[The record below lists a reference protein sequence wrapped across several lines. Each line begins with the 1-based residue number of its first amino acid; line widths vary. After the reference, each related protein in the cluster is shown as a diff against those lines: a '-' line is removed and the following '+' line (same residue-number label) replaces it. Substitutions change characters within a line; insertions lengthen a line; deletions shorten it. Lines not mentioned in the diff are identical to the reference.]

1 MLNLTESLPWNLQH
15 HRYCVV
21 GVARSGT
28 QLTESLLNYSIS
40 KKFDDVVTLEDF
52 MNFNTA
58 YFANLDID
66 DNGKLSF
73 KMVTDSQG
81 KMKMAADRNVEQLPA
96 IGKDW
101 IDKVSR
107 ADPMQ
112 PLTCR
117 IFLDDRLTFISLV
130 DGLEF
135 LKKQNFKF
143 VYVNRNFEH
152 KMLSSYFAK
161 KTMIFRSGKNS
172 AFLEVD
178 IPELKTMIVSRY
190 LMEEHNKKV
199 MTNIVGSHIVVEYDE
214 LTSMAAHLNES
225 EKNLAFGIFNEKQL
239 PLDPYEQI
247 ANADEVREVFATF
260 YPNLVN
266 LSSHLLGANR

>member
-1 MLNLTESLPWNLQH
+1 MLNLTERLPWNLPH

-40 KKFDDVVTLEDF
+40 KQFDDVVTLEDF

-58 YFANLDID
+58 YFANLEID
-66 DNGKLSF
+66 ENNKLSF
-73 KMVTDSQG
+73 NMVTDGDG
-81 KMKMAADRNVEQLPA
+81 KLKMAANRNVEQLPA

-107 ADPMQ
+107 ADPTQ
-112 PLTCR
+112 PMTCR
-117 IFLDDRLTFISLV
+117 IFLDDRLTFLSLV

-152 KMLSSYFAK
+152 KMLSAYFSK

-172 AFLEVD
+172 AVLNVD
-178 IPELKTMIVSRY
+178 IPELKTMILGRY
-190 LMEEHNKKV
+190 LMEEHNKRV

-214 LTSMAAHLNES
+214 LTAMAAHLDET
-225 EKNLAFGIFNEKQL
+225 EKKLAFGIFNEKQL

-247 ANADEVREVFATF
+247 VNADEVKEVFATF

-266 LSSHLLGANR
+266 LSSQLLGANR

>member
-1 MLNLTESLPWNLQH
+1 MLNLTERLPWNLPH

-40 KKFDDVVTLEDF
+40 KQFDDVVTLEDF

-58 YFANLDID
+58 YFANLEID
-66 DNGKLSF
+66 ENNKLSF
-73 KMVTDSQG
+73 NMVTDGDG
-81 KMKMAADRNVEQLPA
+81 KLKMAANRNVEQLPA

-107 ADPMQ
+107 ADPTQ
-112 PLTCR
+112 PMTCR
-117 IFLDDRLTFISLV
+117 IFLDDRLTFLSLV

-152 KMLSSYFAK
+152 KMLSAYFSK

-172 AFLEVD
+172 AVLTVD
-178 IPELKTMIVSRY
+178 IPELKTMILGRY
-190 LMEEHNKKV
+190 LMEEHNKRV

-214 LTSMAAHLNES
+214 LTAMAAHLDET
-225 EKNLAFGIFNEKQL
+225 EKKLAFGIFNEKQL

-247 ANADEVREVFATF
+247 VNADEVKEVFATF

-266 LSSHLLGANR
+266 LSSQLLGANR

>member
-1 MLNLTESLPWNLQH
+1 VLNLTESLPWNLQH

>member
-1 MLNLTESLPWNLQH
+1 MLNLTEPLPWNLQH

-58 YFANLDID
+58 YFANLEID
-66 DNGKLSF
+66 DNKKLSF
-73 KMVTDSQG
+73 KMVTDAEG
-81 KMKMAADRNVEQLPA
+81 KLKMASDRNVEHLPA

-152 KMLSSYFAK
+152 KMISSYFAK

-172 AFLEVD
+172 AVLNVD
-178 IPELKTMIVSRY
+178 IPELKTMIIGRY

-199 MTNIVGSHIVVEYDE
+199 MTNIVGSYIVVEYDE
-214 LTSMAAHLNES
+214 LTTMAAHLDVS
-225 EKNLAFGIFNEKQL
+225 EKDRAFGIFNQKQL

-266 LSSHLLGANR
+266 LSSQLLGANR

>member
-1 MLNLTESLPWNLQH
+1 MINLTEDLPWNLSH

-40 KKFDDVVTLEDF
+40 KKFDNVVTLEDF
-52 MNFNTA
+52 MNFTAA
-58 YFANLDID
+58 YFAVLDID
-66 DNGKLSF
+66 DNNKLSF
-73 KMVTDSQG
+73 KMSTDSAG
-81 KMKMAADRNVEQLPA
+81 KMKMAADRNIEQLPDL
-96 IGKDW
+96 GKGW

-107 ADPMQ
+107 ADPTQ

-172 AFLEVD
+172 AMLTVD
-178 IPELKTMIVSRY
+178 IPELKTMILGRY

-214 LTSMAAHLNES
+214 LTSMAAHLDES
-225 EKNLAFGIFNEKQL
+225 EKKLAFGIFNEKQL

-247 ANADEVREVFATF
+247 TNADEVKEVFTTF
-260 YPNLVN
+260 YPNVVN
-266 LSSHLLGANR
+266 LSSQLLGANR

>member
-1 MLNLTESLPWNLQH
+1 MLNLTERLPWNLPH

-40 KKFDDVVTLEDF
+40 KQFDDVVTLEDF

-58 YFANLDID
+58 YFANLEID
-66 DNGKLSF
+66 ENNRLSF
-73 KMVTDSQG
+73 NMVTDGDG
-81 KMKMAADRNVEQLPA
+81 KLKMAANRNVEQLPA

-107 ADPMQ
+107 ADPTQ
-112 PLTCR
+112 PMTCR
-117 IFLDDRLTFISLV
+117 IFLDDRLTFLSLV

-152 KMLSSYFAK
+152 KMLSAYFSK

-172 AFLEVD
+172 AVLNVD
-178 IPELKTMIVSRY
+178 IPELKTMILGRY
-190 LMEEHNKKV
+190 LMEEHNKRV

-214 LTSMAAHLNES
+214 LTAMAAHLDET
-225 EKNLAFGIFNEKQL
+225 EKKLAFGIFNEKQL

-247 ANADEVREVFATF
+247 VNADEVKEVFATF

-266 LSSHLLGANR
+266 LSSQLLGANR

>member
-1 MLNLTESLPWNLQH
+1 MLNLTEPLPWNLTH

-28 QLTESLLNYSIS
+28 QLTEALLNYSIG
-40 KKFDDVVTLEDF
+40 KKFEGVVTLEDF

-66 DNGKLSF
+66 ENNKLSF
-73 KMVTDSQG
+73 NMVTDGDG
-81 KMKMAADRNVEQLPA
+81 KLKMAANRNVEQLPA
-96 IGKDW
+96 LGKDW

-107 ADPMQ
+107 ADPTQ

-172 AFLEVD
+172 AILEVD
-178 IPELKTMIVSRY
+178 IPELKTMILGRY

-214 LTSMAAHLNES
+214 LTSMAADLNET
-225 EKNLAFGIFNEKQL
+225 EKKLAYGIFNEKQL

-247 ANADEVREVFATF
+247 ANADEVKEVFATF
-260 YPNLVN
+260 YPSVVN
-266 LSSHLLGANR
+266 LSSQLLGANR